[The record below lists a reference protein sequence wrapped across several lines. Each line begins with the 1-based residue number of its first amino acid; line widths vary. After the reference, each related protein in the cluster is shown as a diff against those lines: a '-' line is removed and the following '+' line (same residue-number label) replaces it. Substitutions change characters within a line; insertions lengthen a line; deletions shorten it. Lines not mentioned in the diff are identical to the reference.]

1 MIPLMHDFT
10 GERVL
15 VFGGGAVGARKSR
28 RFAREAEV
36 LVCSPEFAAESYGD
50 ATLVRAAPG
59 PEDVGDWLDRV
70 GPALAVAATDDG
82 DLNAAIDEA
91 ARERGILRNRA
102 DEAGARDPGS
112 VVVPASVRDDPVTV
126 AVSTG
131 GRSPALSRTLRREVE
146 STIAGAGDMATLLG
160 DLRPELKH
168 QFDEQTRRNALRA
181 VADSEDVWKALDTE
195 SPKARQVAIDV
206 IEDLTGDSI

>member
-15 VFGGGAVGARKSR
+15 VFGGGTVGARKAR
-28 RFAREAEV
+28 RFAREATV
-36 LVCSPEFAAESYGD
+36 VVCSPEFTAEFYGD
-50 ATLVRAAPG
+50 ARLVRAAPG
-59 PEDVGDWLDRV
+59 PEDVGAWLDRV
-70 GPALAVAATDDG
+70 APALVVAATDDA
-82 DLNAAIDEA
+82 DLNAAIDAA

-102 DEAGARDPGS
+102 DEAGEREPGS
-112 VVVPASVRDDPVTV
+112 VVVPATVRDDPVTV

-146 STIAGAGDMATLLG
+146 SMVAGAGDMATLLG
-160 DLRPELKH
+160 ELRPQLKH
-168 QFDEQTRRNALRA
+168 QFDETTRRNALRA
-181 VADSEDVWKALDTE
+181 VANSEDVWKALDTE
-195 SPKARQVAIDV
+195 SPKPRQVAIDV